1 MVVGASA
8 GAVPPSE
15 EPGEEEIS
23 GLQQRWRRGE
33 YQSTQCLTVQPDGTL
48 VLRPRRI
55 QVNGWHRGTVGA
67 LPFALI
73 AVARTFLTTGW
84 AGLLVVAAC
93 VAVILLALLG
103 LYEMRVRRG
112 AAMLT
117 AADVIIPAWYGRR
130 RSVRRNTVARV
141 ALVQQRVPR
150 QATAS
155 PQLLLVGSDG
165 ACLLRL
171 ATASI
176 PREDVMAFAAALLV
190 PVDVRQEPV
199 DPQQLQQEYPGSVP
213 RMVLHPAAVGLLI
226 ALVIAIIVV
235 GVVVGL
241 AAAGVIQGSS
251 GQPG

>member
-1 MVVGASA
+1 MAVGASG
-8 GAVPPSE
+8 GAVPQSA
-15 EPGEEEIS
+15 EPGGNEIS
-23 GLQQRWRRGE
+23 ELQQRWRSGE
-33 YQSTQCLTVQPDGTL
+33 YQSTACLTVQPDGTL
-48 VLRPRRI
+48 VLRPQRI
-55 QVNGWHRGTVGA
+55 RVKGWHRGTVSA

-73 AVARTFLTTGW
+73 AIARTFLTTGW
-84 AGLLVVAAC
+84 VGLLVVAAC

-103 LYEMRVRRG
+103 LYEMRIRRG

-117 AADVIIPAWYGRR
+117 ATEVIIPAWYGRR
-130 RSVRRNTVARV
+130 RSAPRHSVVRV

-150 QATAS
+150 QATTS
-155 PQLLLVGSDG
+155 SRLLLVGSDG
-165 ACLLRL
+165 ACLLQL

-190 PVDVRQEPV
+190 PVDVRQEPM
-199 DPQQLQQEYPGSVP
+199 DPQQLHQEYPGSVP
-213 RMVLHPAAVGLLI
+213 RAVLHPAAVGLLI
-226 ALVIAIIVV
+226 ALVIVIIVV